1 MKKYIYLILLSIGIV
16 CAETLFEVKDSAN
29 NPVLK
34 VSDDGIAVM
43 NHADTIMVISTT
55 EIKAV
60 INDSTK
66 ALSRKFSVSTTSA
79 KRGLYTD
86 LFDVTMGSAT
96 MRESGGNK
104 YTDFSPE
111 NIFLGLNAGSQTI
124 PSGTEGKN
132 NVFVGNNAGF
142 SNGSGRSN
150 IFIGDLAGY
159 SNTGWHFNTFV
170 GSSAGYNSNGSDNT
184 FVGCSAGYSN
194 TSGQSNAI
202 FGDFAGAMNVTG
214 NHNSIFG
221 HASGIYL
228 TAGNDNTFMGYYSG
242 RGASSGGSDSHYNCL
257 FGSESGR
264 DVTGDSN
271 VMIGRQSGL
280 SNLSGSG
287 NVFLGNQA
295 GYGETGSSKLY
306 IANSSTNTPLIYGD
320 FSTNNVGLGTN
331 APGTNRLKVI
341 NSGSGI
347 AGAAGYFE
355 NSNTTGIGLAAFA
368 TSTDVALYA
377 EQKNST
383 STTAN
388 IAKFASAYG
397 GWSEKM
403 TIRSTGRIYTHYL
416 GSGTGTALYFTPGN
430 EIVKYSSS
438 KKYKKDIIPLS
449 VDQEKFMNLRPVRF
463 KWNEKSSS
471 ENKADYGLIA
481 EDVEKID
488 PELALYNDKGEIEG
502 VDYQKIN
509 IMLLKVVQN
518 QENKISG
525 LEKENE
531 NIKKE
536 LAEIKMILKKQ
547 E

>member
-1 MKKYIYLILLSIGIV
+1 MKKHIYLILLSIGIV

-416 GSGTGTALYFTPGN
+416 GSGTGTALYLTTGN

>member
-43 NHADTIMVISTT
+43 NLNDTIMVISTK

-416 GSGTGTALYFTPGN
+416 GSGTGTALYLTTGN